1 MKLVSGNSNRDLAE
15 NIAEQ
20 LKTPLANCTVKRF
33 SDKEI
38 FIEMNEN
45 CRGEDVFVIQS
56 TSFPAN
62 DNLMELLIL
71 IDTLKRASAKRITAV
86 IPYFGYARQDRKP
99 GPRTPITCS
108 KTCSEFD
115 SKIWC

>member
-15 NIAEQ
+15 NIGKY
-20 LKTPLANCTVKRF
+20 LNTPLADCTVKKF

-38 FIEMNEN
+38 FVEMNEN
-45 CRGEDVFVIQS
+45 CRGEDVFIIQS

-71 IDTLKRASAKRITAV
+71 IDTLKRASAKRITACLL
-86 IPYFGYARQDRKP
+86 YTSDAAD
-99 GPRTPITCS
+99 
-108 KTCSEFD
+108 D
-115 SKIWC
+115 